1 MEPRIDSLTALP
13 SLRTDGA
20 PVPSSTPMCRGI
32 RSNCRFGTYGEQQCI
47 DCAFLEERQFGS
59 NLETEFLKHC
69 RGIRQ
74 FIEQTASE
82 FFSSHVTSI
91 LLTPSAR
98 VLDCDQ
104 RGQSFLRTG
113 GLLSVLHNKLRC
125 SDQTQDAKVHDAIA
139 ETAKTG
145 RATTLL
151 LNPLDRPQ
159 QRYSLVLVRLSKRI
173 PSSASI
179 TEIPPGNVLCLV
191 APLDRRRIAT
201 ANQLMD
207 LFGLSAAEARLARAL
222 TLQACSAYVQFASL
236 SGQALVLKYRAIHL
250 PKLTSIKSKTELL
263 IDGGAYSSPK
273 TPSVPRNVIKRKH
286 MLYGRL
292 FTAPHNPAEEL

>member
-1 MEPRIDSLTALP
+1 
-13 SLRTDGA
+13 
-20 PVPSSTPMCRGI
+20 MCRGI
-32 RSNCRFGTYGEQQCI
+32 RPNCRFGTYGEQQCI
-47 DCAFLEERQFGS
+47 DCAFLEEKQFGL

-82 FFSSHVTSI
+82 FFSSHVASI

-98 VLDCDQ
+98 ILDCDQ

-113 GLLSVLHNKLRC
+113 GLLNVVHNKLC
-125 SDQTQDAKVHDAIA
+125 CYDQTQDAKVHDAIT
-139 ETAKTG
+139 ETEKTG
-145 RATTLL
+145 RAITLL
-151 LNPLDRPQ
+151 LSPLGRPL

-173 PSSASI
+173 PSSGSI
-179 TEIPPGNVLCLV
+179 TEIPPGNILCLV

-222 TLQACSAYVQFASL
+222 CHGDSLEEYATDQGLKLPTVKTQLRSIFAKTGTERQSSLVRVL
-236 SGQALVLKYRAIHL
+236 SGVPVVREPHLKSR
-250 PKLTSIKSKTELL
+250 E
-263 IDGGAYSSPK
+263 
-273 TPSVPRNVIKRKH
+273 
-286 MLYGRL
+286 
-292 FTAPHNPAEEL
+292 

>member
-1 MEPRIDSLTALP
+1 
-13 SLRTDGA
+13 
-20 PVPSSTPMCRGI
+20 MCRRI
-32 RSNCRFGTYGEQQCI
+32 RPNCRFGTYGEQQCI
-47 DCAFLEERQFGS
+47 DCAFLEEKQFGS

-82 FFSSHVTSI
+82 FFSSHVASI

-98 VLDCDQ
+98 ILDCDQ

-113 GLLSVLHNKLRC
+113 SLLSVLHNKLRC
-125 SDQTQDAKVHDAIA
+125 NDQNQDAKVYDAIV

-151 LNPLDRPQ
+151 LNTRDRPL
-159 QRYSLVLVRLSKRI
+159 QRYSLVFVRLSQRI
-173 PSSASI
+173 SSSETTI
-179 TEIPPGNVLCLV
+179 ETSPGDVLCLV

-201 ANQLMD
+201 VNQLME

-222 TLQACSAYVQFASL
+222 CHGDSLEEYATDQGLKLPTVKTQLRSIFAKTGTERQSSLVRVL
-236 SGQALVLKYRAIHL
+236 SGVPVVRDPHLKTH
-250 PKLTSIKSKTELL
+250 E
-263 IDGGAYSSPK
+263 
-273 TPSVPRNVIKRKH
+273 
-286 MLYGRL
+286 
-292 FTAPHNPAEEL
+292 